1 MFSLGG
7 WARRIHTGFHVPRAT
22 RDTATL
28 HLGSDTG
35 LSPSAARLSR
45 RFSSP
50 RSCDHAV
57 PQPRTGRNL
66 HGLGYAPFAR
76 RYWGYHVLFSL
87 PPATKMFQFTGF
99 ASPTNAVMT
108 ELHSA
113 GLPHSDIRGSQVA
126 CTSPRLFAACH
137 VLRRLPEPQA
147 SAVRPLLL
155 SCHAHDPG
163 YHRCSDR
170 DKGGAA

>member
-1 MFSLGG
+1 MGPPDSH
-7 WARRIHTGFHVPRAT
+7 RVPRAPRYSGYRYASLGFGYRT
-22 RDTATL
+22 VTVCGATFQTL
-28 HLGSDTG
+28 LLPASLRPRGPTTPHRPEPARFGLCPVRSPLLGV
-35 LSPSAARLSR
+35 SR
-45 RFSSP
+45 
-50 RSCDHAV
+50 
-57 PQPRTGRNL
+57 
-66 HGLGYAPFAR
+66 
-76 RYWGYHVLFSL
+76 LFSL